1 MLERSAISGSIVGTM
16 WNIVIGIIFVIGGLS
31 GKMALIGTNSGG
43 LLALLGAGLIAWGIV
58 QKVRTPR

>member
-1 MLERSAISGSIVGTM
+1 M